1 MCKRQLG
8 AWRILLENVIHL
20 LVLYVLRLCYS
31 HSSRALLMSYLLTEN
46 GQWKKIRS
54 EKTWVM
60 SVSFT
65 DWKWT
70 VQEIIPQ
77 KHVCKVKMPPFG
89 AYSLQGSKAITGLFD
104 KMWKCILRYLTC
116 VLRYHAPN
124 FFLWLCLFM
133 STLLVFF
140 SFHGFVYKANCRILI
155 ENLKIVEFKCNIE
168 LLEYIQTEYRLEHQL
183 A

>member
-124 FFLWLCLFM
+124 FFLWL
-133 STLLVFF
+133 
-140 SFHGFVYKANCRILI
+140 
-155 ENLKIVEFKCNIE
+155 
-168 LLEYIQTEYRLEHQL
+168 
-183 A
+183 